1 MPGKE
6 WFEKYETVKSRLD
19 CRIDLDAYFTQKQ
32 ISGFDVDT
40 FGIGAVHFP
49 TGKVI
54 ACDPLVSLGE
64 EMLPYLQTVPAGTYP
79 VTVCVVPSERF
90 GDRYACVKVEVTAEK
105 PVRYE
110 LGMTGEEILDQA
122 LGADAEDVFFGFGV
136 DAGMGCIMDLET
148 NREFGKY
155 WKKREAEDPNA
166 NTYDDLFSDILADS
180 CREHP
185 AYQRD
190 CGDWANWTIPGTS
203 CNVPVFASG
212 WGDGVYP
219 CYFAY
224 DANGVVCG
232 VYVHLIDIAAE
243 YAEA

>member
-1 MPGKE
+1 MPEKE
-6 WFEKYETVKSRLD
+6 WFEKYEKVKSRLD
-19 CRIDLDAYFTQKQ
+19 CKVDLEAYFSQKQ
-32 ISGFDVDT
+32 IGGVGVDT

-49 TGKVI
+49 TGQVV
-54 ACDPLVSLGE
+54 ACDPLVSLGDE
-64 EMLPYLQTVPAGTYP
+64 LLPYLQTVPAGTYP
-79 VTVCVVPSERF
+79 VTVCVAPSETY

-110 LGMTGEEILDQA
+110 LGMTGTENLDKVI
-122 LGADAEDVFFGFGV
+122 DSPDKDVFFGFFV
-136 DAGMGCIMDLET
+136 DAGMGCITDLET

-155 WKKREAEDPNA
+155 WEKRAAEDPSA
-166 NTYDDLFSDILADS
+166 NPYDDLFSDLLADS

-185 AYQRD
+185 EYQRD
-190 CGDWANWTIPGTS
+190 GGDWANWTIPGTS
-203 CNVPVFASG
+203 CNVPLFASG

-224 DANGVVCG
+224 DASGAVCA

-243 YAEA
+243 YDEA

>member
-19 CRIDLDAYFTQKQ
+19 CRIDLDAYFTQTQ

-40 FGIGAVHFP
+40 FGIGTVHFP
-49 TGKVI
+49 TGNVI

-110 LGMTGEEILDQA
+110 LGMTGAEILDRV

-136 DAGMGCIMDLET
+136 DSGMGCIMDLET
-148 NREFGKY
+148 NREFQKY
-155 WKKREAEDPNA
+155 WQKRETEDPSA

-180 CREHP
+180 CRKHP

-190 CGDWANWTIPGTS
+190 HGDWANWTIPGTD
-203 CNVPVFASG
+203 CNVPVFTSG
-212 WGDGVYP
+212 WGDGAYP

-224 DANGVVCG
+224 DANGNVCG
-232 VYVHLIDIAAE
+232 VYVHFIDIAVE
-243 YAEA
+243 YAEG